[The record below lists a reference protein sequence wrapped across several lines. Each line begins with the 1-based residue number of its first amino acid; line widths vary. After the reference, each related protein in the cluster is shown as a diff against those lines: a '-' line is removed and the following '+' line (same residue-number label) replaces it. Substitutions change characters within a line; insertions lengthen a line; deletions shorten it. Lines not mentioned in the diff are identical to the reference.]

1 MHAPVLLREVIR
13 RLQPAKGEVVAD
25 CTVGYGGHAFR
36 LAEAVGPEGT
46 LVGLDLDRA
55 QLDAAARRLAKT
67 PARIRLHHRNFA
79 DLPAVMAQEGIGA
92 FDVIFADLGVSSM
105 QIDTAG
111 RGIGYDRPGPLDMRL
126 DPTRPTTAADLLAT
140 MPPEQLSQAL
150 WELSDEPDH
159 LRIAQ
164 WIVNQ
169 RQAVPLSDVQQLTR
183 LVLGAKGLTE
193 NTWKKSEKSDFG
205 RFHPAARTF
214 QALRILVNGEME
226 NLQSLLAVLPTCL
239 AEGGR
244 AGILSF
250 QPGENRR
257 VREAFRAGVDE
268 GIYEE
273 ISIKPITPSQG
284 EVYRNR
290 RSASARFRWARKR
303 R

>member
-1 MHAPVLLREVIR
+1 VLLREVLR
-13 RLQPAKGEVVAD
+13 RLQPEKGQVVAD

-46 LVGLDLDRA
+46 LVGLDLDRE
-55 QLDAAARRLAKT
+55 QLDSAAERLGKT

-79 DLPAVMAQEGIGA
+79 ELPAVMAQESIGA

-126 DPTRPTTAADLLAT
+126 DPTRPTTAADLLAR
-140 MPPEQLSQAL
+140 MSAEELSAAL
-150 WELSDEPDH
+150 DELSDEPDH
-159 LRIAQ
+159 ERIAR

-169 RQAVPLSDVQQLTR
+169 RQGIELTDVQQLTR
-183 LVLGAKGLTE
+183 LVLAAKGLTE

-214 QALRILVNGEME
+214 QALRILVNEEMASLE
-226 NLQSLLAVLPTCL
+226 ALLASAADCL
-239 AEGGR
+239 AGGGR
-244 AGILSF
+244 IGILSF
-250 QPGENRR
+250 QPGEDRR
-257 VREAFRAGVDE
+257 VRAAFEE
-268 GIYEE
+268 GLGQGLYDR
-273 ISIKPITPSQG
+273 ISHKPITPSTG

-290 RSASARFRWARKR
+290 RSASARFRWARR
-303 R
+303 SR